1 MAYSKDLVTQLTKQI
16 VEDIDGEVRQLVL
29 DAEKHKVKRG
39 KALSFCSGAA
49 CCIEDFK

>member
-29 DAEKHKVKRG
+29 DAEKQKKQQ
-39 KALSFCSGAA
+39 
-49 CCIEDFK
+49 EDDYTEREEN